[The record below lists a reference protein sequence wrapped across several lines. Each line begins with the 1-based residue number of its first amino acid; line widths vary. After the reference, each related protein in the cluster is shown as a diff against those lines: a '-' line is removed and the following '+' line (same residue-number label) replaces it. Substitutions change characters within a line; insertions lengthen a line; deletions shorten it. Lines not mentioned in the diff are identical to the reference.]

1 MIEVERKLNRSSS
14 GNRGLSLIIQ
24 NMQPIEILKEDFA
37 QTVGF
42 IDKCDDHIFKIKN
55 WALLTS
61 SAVIAFSISQDHDA
75 IALANLAL
83 LVAFIYL
90 ELIYKSFQ
98 DTAIQHTTDISQ
110 RIDKY
115 LAKPSDAEL
124 LVGYNHSY
132 GRKLQYPSVCRVF
145 SILGNRNRWHILN
158 FYGLLAL
165 FSVGAYVVASLV
177 A

>member
-1 MIEVERKLNRSSS
+1 
-14 GNRGLSLIIQ
+14 
-24 NMQPIEILKEDFA
+24 MQPIEILKEDFV
-37 QTVGF
+37 QTVAF

-61 SAVIAFSISQDHDA
+61 SAVIAFSISQDHDV

-115 LAKPSDAEL
+115 LTDPSVPEL
-124 LVGYNHSY
+124 LAGYEHSY
-132 GRKLQYPSVCRVF
+132 GRKLQYPSVRRVF

-158 FYGLLAL
+158 FYSLLAV
-165 FSVGAYVVASLV
+165 FSVGAFVVARFV

>member
-1 MIEVERKLNRSSS
+1 
-14 GNRGLSLIIQ
+14 
-24 NMQPIEILKEDFA
+24 MQPIEILKEDFA

-61 SAVIAFSISQDHDA
+61 SAVIAFSISQNHDV

-115 LAKPSDAEL
+115 LADQSAAEL

-132 GRKLQYPSVCRVF
+132 GRKLQYPSVRRVF

-165 FSVGAYVVASLV
+165 FSVGAYVVARLV

>member
-1 MIEVERKLNRSSS
+1 
-14 GNRGLSLIIQ
+14 
-24 NMQPIEILKEDFA
+24 MQPIEILKEDFA

-61 SAVIAFSISQDHDA
+61 SAVVAFSISQKHDV
-75 IALANLAL
+75 IALGNLAL
-83 LVAFIYL
+83 LVAFMYL

-98 DTAIQHTTDISQ
+98 DTAIQHTIDISQ

-115 LAKPSDAEL
+115 LVDPSGAEL
-124 LVGYNHSY
+124 LAGYSHSY

-145 SILGNRNRWHILN
+145 TILGNRNRWHILN
-158 FYGLLAL
+158 FYLLLAL
-165 FSVGAYVVASLV
+165 FSVGAFGWQRYVA
-177 A
+177 